1 MARRRSSSKR
11 SSRKSS
17 TKHAMATKRM
27 YAKAKKLSGKHAK
40 PQTVLAIA
48 SKLAAGK
55 KVTKRRSSRKSSPK
69 RRRSSRKSSPK
80 RRKSSPK
87 RRRSSRKR
95 SHAKKH

>member
-80 RRKSSPK
+80 RRRSSRKSSPK
-87 RRRSSRKR
+87 RKR

>member
-27 YAKAKKLSGKHAK
+27 YAKAKKLSGKRAK

-69 RRRSSRKSSPK
+69 RRKSSPK
-80 RRKSSPK
+80 RRKSSRKSSPK
-87 RRRSSRKR
+87 RKRASRK
-95 SHAKKH
+95 H

>member
-55 KVTKRRSSRKSSPK
+55 KVTKRR
-69 RRRSSRKSSPK
+69 RSSRKSSPK
-80 RRKSSPK
+80 R
-87 RRRSSRKR
+87 KR

>member
-1 MARRRSSSKR
+1 MAARRRSSA
-11 SSRKSS
+11 RKSS

-27 YAKAKKLSGKHAK
+27 YAKAKKLSGKRAK

-55 KVTKRRSSRKSSPK
+55 KVSK
-69 RRRSSRKSSPK
+69 RKSSPK

-87 RRRSSRKR
+87 RRKSSRKSSPKR
-95 SHAKKH
+95 K